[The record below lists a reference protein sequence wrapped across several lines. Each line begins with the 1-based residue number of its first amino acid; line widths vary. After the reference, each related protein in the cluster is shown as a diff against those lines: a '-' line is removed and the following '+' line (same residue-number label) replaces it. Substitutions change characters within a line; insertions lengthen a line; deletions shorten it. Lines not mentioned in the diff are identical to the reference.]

1 VDKLQC
7 FQFRRYS
14 SSAVAISHLC
24 RYLIRCWASGPGI
37 TKVEKGWLEFQEINR
52 VFYDPEKVNI
62 EKMVEWL
69 KDAGTYQKTLTNKM
83 ADKGD
88 SS

>member
-1 VDKLQC
+1 
-7 FQFRRYS
+7 
-14 SSAVAISHLC
+14 
-24 RYLIRCWASGPGI
+24 
-37 TKVEKGWLEFQEINR
+37 LEFQEINR